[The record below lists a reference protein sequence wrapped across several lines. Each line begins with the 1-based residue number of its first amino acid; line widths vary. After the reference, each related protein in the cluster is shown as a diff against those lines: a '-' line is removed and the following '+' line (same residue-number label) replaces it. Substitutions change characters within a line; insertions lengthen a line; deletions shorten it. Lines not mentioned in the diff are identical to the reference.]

1 VATVKQ
7 MGDPTYECTGDHGVW
22 VTDARVGLRG
32 AWCQQGR
39 RDVTGTR
46 EELESYA
53 ARARAKFPGATYEV
67 RPYEKLQKPFSRRAV
82 HGRRPV
88 SAARAVVYLRVSTAD
103 QAVENQLPS
112 LELIAEARGFKLV
125 KLFDELESTRK
136 ARPVFDRMMLAA
148 RRGEFDVLLVWAL
161 DRFGR
166 DTIGNLLAVRE
177 LDRLGVR
184 IVSAQD
190 SWLDTTGPARELLVA
205 VMSWVA
211 QQERDRRSE
220 RTRAGLARARAQGAR
235 IGRPH
240 RLTRADVARAK
251 AMRAEGKS
259 IRAIAIAMRTPRA
272 TIARALR

>member
-1 VATVKQ
+1 MT
-7 MGDPTYECTGDHGVW
+7 
-22 VTDARVGLRG
+22 
-32 AWCQQGR
+32 
-39 RDVTGTR
+39 
-46 EELESYA
+46 
-53 ARARAKFPGATYEV
+53 
-67 RPYEKLQKPFSRRAV
+67 RAV
-82 HGRRPV
+82 F
-88 SAARAVVYLRVSTAD
+88 YLRVSTVD
-103 QAVENQLPS
+103 QDHANQRPTLDR
-112 LELIAEARGFKLV
+112 IARARGFRIV
-125 KLFDELESTRK
+125 NEHVERASTRK
-136 ARPVFDRMMLAA
+136 ARPVFEAMLASA
-148 RRGEFDVLLVWAL
+148 ARGEFDVLLVWAL

-251 AMRAEGKS
+251 AMRADGKS

>member
-1 VATVKQ
+1 
-7 MGDPTYECTGDHGVW
+7 M
-22 VTDARVGLRG
+22 
-32 AWCQQGR
+32 
-39 RDVTGTR
+39 
-46 EELESYA
+46 
-53 ARARAKFPGATYEV
+53 RAC
-67 RPYEKLQKPFSRRAV
+67 L
-82 HGRRPV
+82 
-88 SAARAVVYLRVSTAD
+88 YLRVSTAD
-103 QAVENQLPS
+103 QDPENQRPT
-112 LELIAEARGFKLV
+112 LERIARARGLRIV
-125 KLFDELESTRK
+125 GEGVELASTRK
-136 ARPVFDRMMLAA
+136 VRPIFDAMLASA

-205 VMSWVA
+205 IMSWVA

-220 RTRAGLARARAQGAR
+220 RTRAGLVRARAAGAR

-240 RLTRADVARAK
+240 RLGRAEVARAK

>member
-1 VATVKQ
+1 
-7 MGDPTYECTGDHGVW
+7 M
-22 VTDARVGLRG
+22 
-32 AWCQQGR
+32 
-39 RDVTGTR
+39 
-46 EELESYA
+46 
-53 ARARAKFPGATYEV
+53 RAC
-67 RPYEKLQKPFSRRAV
+67 L
-82 HGRRPV
+82 
-88 SAARAVVYLRVSTAD
+88 YLRVSTAD
-103 QAVENQLPS
+103 QDPENQRPALVR
-112 LELIAEARGFKLV
+112 IARARGLRIVATF
-125 KLFDELESTRK
+125 EEEASTRG
-136 ARPVFDRMMLAA
+136 AREQFDSMMSAA
-148 RRGEFDVLLVWAL
+148 RLSTFDVLLVWAL

-166 DTIGNLLAVRE
+166 DTVGNLLAVRE

-220 RTRAGLARARAQGAR
+220 RTRAGLVRARAAGAR

-240 RLTRADVARAK
+240 RLTRAEVARAK
-251 AMRAEGKS
+251 AMRNDGKS